1 MNKIEEVYVFCNRVR
16 WHTAYIPQPENQ
28 VTLHCCYL
36 LLLFLLPLPLY
47 YLTFVN
53 GILINCHNIR
63 RKALSIMYLYYTTG
77 NRSCLSYIRDP
88 SPIS

>member
-1 MNKIEEVYVFCNRVR
+1 MNKIEEVYVLCNRVR
-16 WHTAYIPQPENQ
+16 WHTAYIPQPEHQ
-28 VTLHCCYL
+28 VTLLCT
-36 LLLFLLPLPLY
+36 F

-63 RKALSIMYLYYTTG
+63 RKAFSIMYLYYYTTG